1 MIKYLVR
8 VLSPLLLMYG
18 LVANAQSGESRK
30 PDFPAPGA
38 EDVAVVIQLKDYYN
52 LELSEQR
59 DQAKA
64 DLKAL
69 FGERDI
75 VYVPKLHL
83 FSIMIGRTDLA
94 EMNPI
99 YIETKK
105 KYPNAPIR
113 RMSIE
118 QVNKMCDQLN

>member
-1 MIKYLVR
+1 MC
-8 VLSPLLLMYG
+8 G
-18 LVANAQSGESRK
+18 LVAYAQSEEPRMS
-30 PDFPAPGA
+30 DFPAPGA
-38 EDVAVVIQLKDYYN
+38 DDVAIVIQLKDYYN
-52 LELSEQR
+52 LDLSEQR
-59 DQAKA
+59 DQAVA

-69 FGERDI
+69 FGDRDI

-113 RMSIE
+113 RMSIK